1 MEKSSNSIVIK
12 SSLNVISRAIR
23 DVTDGAVT
31 VRYFRVVV
39 ARMARCNVPV
49 RRIFRSELVLAV

>member
-12 SSLNVISRAIR
+12 SSVNDISRAVR
-23 DVTDGAVT
+23 DVTYGAVT
-31 VRYFRVVV
+31 VRYFRVV